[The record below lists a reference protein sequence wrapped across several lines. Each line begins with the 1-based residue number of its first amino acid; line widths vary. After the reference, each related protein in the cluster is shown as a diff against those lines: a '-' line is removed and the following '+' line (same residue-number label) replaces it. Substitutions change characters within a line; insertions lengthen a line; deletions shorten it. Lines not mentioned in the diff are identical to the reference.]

1 MSISLPHENATNMEH
16 GYANVQ
22 KYSDDNESV
31 SNSDLQF
38 VTDTVA
44 FWTIWTR
51 YHATLNHSYRD
62 ISGFPKL
69 KINSIMQQVC
79 LRHVLNISR
88 MIANWFEGL
97 KVGLCHCLTLPLMIV
112 QQEETIIWATEL
124 QIPHSVK
131 ITVKNCNIQNQRGYC
146 TRQAF
151 FHFRWKSSWK
161 HVSPLQS
168 QWLTPKTYYEQSR
181 FFVESVEIC
190 FLVNTF

>member
-1 MSISLPHENATNMEH
+1 MEH

-69 KINSIMQQVC
+69 KINFIMQQVC

-97 KVGLCHCLTLPLMIV
+97 KVGLCHLPYI
-112 QQEETIIWATEL
+112 TIDDR
-124 QIPHSVK
+124 S
-131 ITVKNCNIQNQRGYC
+131 
-146 TRQAF
+146 TR
-151 FHFRWKSSWK
+151 RDDYLSNGTSD
-161 HVSPLQS
+161 
-168 QWLTPKTYYEQSR
+168 TT
-181 FFVESVEIC
+181 
-190 FLVNTF
+190 